1 MATIDVKDA
10 AGGTQ
15 TVAKYLPGRIAAAS
29 SAPVVLS
36 TEDKAVVDA
45 QAASLVSV
53 DGKLPALSS
62 GRIPVEIQP
71 TAVGLTD
78 TQLRA
83 SAVPVSLAALPATA
97 ATAAL
102 QTAGN
107 ASLTSIDGKL
117 PATLGTK
124 ADAASLPV
132 TLSTENQALTG
143 ALTEAAP
150 GTDTASS
157 GLNGR
162 LQRIAQRLTSL
173 IAQFPATIGVKAS
186 AASLSV
192 AIATDDAQ
200 IGAKTTASTIGAG
213 GSGLIGWLSD
223 AATSLATLVTR
234 TRAPSAPVNRS
245 GTITAGGTAQ
255 SLVAANATGVRFS
268 LKNLHATAS
277 LWFDETGVAAV
288 ASQPSF
294 ELKPGALYESP
305 QGQVITGGVSIIG
318 PTTGQSFYAR
328 EW

>member
-15 TVAKYLPGRIAAAS
+15 TVAKYLPGRTAAAS

-83 SAVPVSLAALPATA
+83 SAVPVSLASLPATA
-97 ATAAL
+97 ATTTL

-124 ADAASLPV
+124 ADAASLAV

-143 ALTEAAP
+143 ALTETAP
-150 GTDTASS
+150 ATDTASS

-173 IAQFPATIGVKAS
+173 IALLPGLGTKTMAGSQAVT
-186 AASLSV
+186 L
-192 AIATDDAQ
+192 ATDDTQ
-200 IGAKTTASTIGAG
+200 IGAKTTASAIGAG
-213 GSGLIGWLSD
+213 GSGIIGWLSD
-223 AATSLATLVTR
+223 AATSLASLLTR
-234 TRAPSAPVNRS
+234 TRAPAVPVNRS
-245 GTITAGGTAQ
+245 GTITTGGTAQ
-255 SLVAANATGVRFS
+255 SLIAANATGIRFS
-268 LKNLHATAS
+268 LKNLHATSS
-277 LWFDETGVAAV
+277 LWFDETGTAAV
-288 ASQPSF
+288 ASQPSY
-294 ELKPGALYESP
+294 ELKPGAAYESP
-305 QGQVITGGVSIIG
+305 LGQIVTGGVSIIG